1 MIAEFTVQRRIDLQ
15 TKDIPNTHGLIRT
28 LSEDSIN
35 QIGSSASGS
44 GYGIYIFAL
53 SNGGGNPVPW
63 YVGMAVKQELRAESI
78 TRDKLRKYSAA
89 MFGRQGKP
97 SVTFVSADSK
107 KAISKIDSLETLLIW
122 IARSKNSS
130 LINER
135 KVSGRPKSII
145 SIINQI
151 SIRGVINRGQG
162 QPSNN
167 AQSFAGLMGLK

>member
-63 YVGMAVKQELRAESI
+63 
-78 TRDKLRKYSAA
+78 
-89 MFGRQGKP
+89 
-97 SVTFVSADSK
+97 
-107 KAISKIDSLETLLIW
+107 
-122 IARSKNSS
+122 
-130 LINER
+130 
-135 KVSGRPKSII
+135 
-145 SIINQI
+145 
-151 SIRGVINRGQG
+151 
-162 QPSNN
+162 
-167 AQSFAGLMGLK
+167 